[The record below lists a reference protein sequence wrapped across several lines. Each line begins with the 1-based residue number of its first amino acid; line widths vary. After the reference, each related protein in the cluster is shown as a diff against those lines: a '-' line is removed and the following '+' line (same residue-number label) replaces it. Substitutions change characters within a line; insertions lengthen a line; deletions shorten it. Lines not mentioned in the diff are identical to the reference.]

1 MVRATSLNKREREAV
16 ETLRF
21 CFGIQNW
28 EHFQRC
34 TGYKS
39 SPVVL
44 VTHLVKKTKKTQ
56 RALELIEI
64 YQRFYGGN
72 NE

>member
-1 MVRATSLNKREREAV
+1 MVRTTTYNKREREAV

-21 CFGIQNW
+21 CFGIQSW

-44 VTHLVKKTKKTQ
+44 VTHLVKKTQ
-56 RALELIEI
+56 RALELVEI